1 MIKEQ
6 STAKGFTF
14 MSTANLI
21 CRCLSILY
29 IPILTSFLG
38 DVGNGIYSAGYT
50 VFTLLFEITYMGI
63 PVAISRMVAKFN
75 AEKRYYDSL
84 RTFKFAA
91 GLLVLVGLICG
102 GAMALFCRPIADKIL
117 DTKDSWMTIL
127 LLSPAIL
134 FSSFAGAIRGFFQG
148 QKNMTYTSVSQIIE
162 QVINAVTTPLLAYLF
177 IEYAKGAGMDRGM
190 QLVYGAGGGA
200 LGTFLGALG
209 SSIYLLIILGKHY
222 KPIKAEANKDYIEN
236 KTLARESNMRLV
248 KIIIYTAVP
257 IVLGAAMVYL
267 ANLIDVSLIKRRLVA
282 SGFGDE
288 TLRNTIYGIFSTQYH
303 KTTNIVLGV
312 AATLPATIL
321 PGISQIAAK
330 KDKALLERKMKNS
343 VRASFLI
350 TIPCCAGLAILS
362 NPVIYLLFPRNRVSP
377 EGVADP
383 HMLIIA
389 GVWSIIIVSV
399 VQVLTAILQ
408 GNGDFKSAPINMTI
422 GLSVK
427 LALNYVLISTKL
439 NIMGAIVST
448 YVCYALVLVLDYIA
462 VLRRTGIKLNIPKLS
477 LTPLAAGSAMAAVV
491 FGVMFGGRAL
501 LMHFGAYGYAT
512 NAVLASLCVAVGG
525 ITYFIFALKFK
536 AIDKGDLATV
546 PLIGVYLKRRFMTRV
561 INKIVKN
568 KKDT

>member
-29 IPILTSFLG
+29 IPILTGFLG

-50 VFTLLFEITYMGI
+50 VYTLLFEITYMGI

-84 RTFKFAA
+84 RTFKYAA

-102 GAMALFCRPIADKIL
+102 GAMAIFCRPIADKIL
-117 DTKDSWMTIL
+117 DTKDAWMTIL

-134 FSSFAGAIRGFFQG
+134 FSSFSGAIRGFFQG

-177 IEYAKGAGMDRGM
+177 IEYAKGQGMDAGM

-209 SSIYLLIILGKHY
+209 SSLYLLFILGRHY
-222 KPIKAEANKDYIEN
+222 KPIKAEANRDYIEN

-248 KIIIYTAVP
+248 RIIITTAVP

-267 ANLIDVSLIKRRLVA
+267 ANLIDVSFIKRRLVA
-282 SGFGDE
+282 AGFGDE

-303 KTTNIVLGV
+303 KTTNIVLGIV
-312 AATLPATIL
+312 ATLPATIL
-321 PGISQIAAK
+321 PGISQVVAK
-330 KDKALLERKMKNS
+330 NSKPLLERKMKNS

-350 TIPCCAGLAILS
+350 SMPACAGLAILA
-362 NPVIYLLFPRNRVSP
+362 NPIIYLLFPRNRFSP
-377 EGVADP
+377 EGVVDP
-383 HMLIIA
+383 HLLIIS

-408 GNGDFKSAPINMTI
+408 GNGDFKTAPINMTI
-422 GLSVK
+422 GLAVK
-427 LALNYVLISTKL
+427 LALNYVLISTRL

-448 YVCYALVLVLDYIA
+448 YVCYTLVLVLDYIA
-462 VLRRTGIKLNIPKLS
+462 VVRRTGIKLNLAKLAFN
-477 LTPLAAGSAMAAVV
+477 PFAAAAAMSAVV
-491 FGVMFGGRAL
+491 FGIMFGGRYL
-501 LMHFGAYGYAT
+501 LERYGYYGYAT
-512 NAVLASLCVAVGG
+512 NAVITVICVIAGG
-525 ITYFIFALKFK
+525 LTYFVFALKFK
-536 AIDKGDLATV
+536 AIDKGDLSTV
-546 PLIGVYLKRRFMTRV
+546 PIIGGFLKKPFMMKFV
-561 INKIVKN
+561 NKLVK
-568 KKDT
+568 

>member
-29 IPILTSFLG
+29 IPILTRFLG
-38 DVGNGIYSAGYT
+38 DIGNGIYSAGYT

-63 PVAISRMVAKFN
+63 PVAISRMVAKYN

-102 GAMALFCRPIADKIL
+102 GAMAVFCRPIADKIL
-117 DTKDSWMTIL
+117 DTKDAWLTIL

-134 FSSFAGAIRGFFQG
+134 FSSFSGAIRGFFQG

-162 QVINAVTTPLLAYLF
+162 QVINAITTPLLAYLF
-177 IEYAKGAGMDRGM
+177 IEYAKGQGMHSGM

-209 SSIYLLIILGKHY
+209 SSLYLLIILGKHY

-236 KTLARESNMRLV
+236 KTLVRESNLKLI
-248 KIIIYTAVP
+248 KIIISTAIP

-267 ANLIDVSLIKRRLVA
+267 ANLIDVSFIKRRLVA
-282 SGFGDE
+282 AGFPDE
-288 TLRNTIYGIFSTQYH
+288 NTRNTIYGIFSTQYH
-303 KTTNIVLGV
+303 KTTNIVLGI

-321 PGISQIAAK
+321 PGISQVAAK

-350 TIPCCAGLAILS
+350 TMPSCAGLAILAYS
-362 NPVIYLLFPRNRVSP
+362 IIYLLFPANRFTDIA
-377 EGVADP
+377 GVADP
-383 HMLIIA
+383 HILIIS
-389 GVWSIIIVSV
+389 GVWSIIIVSI
-399 VQVLTAILQ
+399 VQVLTAVLQ
-408 GNGDFKSAPINMTI
+408 GTGDFKTAPVNMSI
-422 GLSVK
+422 GLAVK

-439 NIMGAIVST
+439 NIMGAIIST
-448 YVCYALVLVLDYIA
+448 YVCYIVVLVLDYIA
-462 VLRRTGIKLNIPKLS
+462 VARRTKIKLNLPKLAIN
-477 LTPLAAGSAMAAVV
+477 PLAATAAMSAIVFGIMFGARYLLERCDYYTYVVNGALAAV
-491 FGVMFGGRAL
+491 
-501 LMHFGAYGYAT
+501 
-512 NAVLASLCVAVGG
+512 CVAVGG
-525 ITYFIFALKFK
+525 LSYFVFALKFR
-536 AIDKGDLATV
+536 AIDKNDLSTV
-546 PLIGVYLKRRFMTRV
+546 PIVGRFLKKPTMTRFV
-561 INKIVKN
+561 NKLVK
-568 KKDT
+568 

>member
-29 IPILTSFLG
+29 IPILTRFLG

-63 PVAISRMVAKFN
+63 PVAISRMVAKYN

-102 GAMALFCRPIADKIL
+102 GAMAVFCRPIADKIL
-117 DTKDSWMTIL
+117 DTKDAWMTIL

-134 FSSFAGAIRGFFQG
+134 FSSFSGAIRGFFQG

-162 QVINAVTTPLLAYLF
+162 QVINAITTPLLAYLF
-177 IEYAKGAGMDRGM
+177 IEYAKGQGMHPGM

-209 SSIYLLIILGKHY
+209 SSVYLLFVLGKHY

-236 KTLARESNMRLV
+236 KTLARESNGRLV
-248 KIIIYTAVP
+248 RIIISTAVP

-267 ANLIDVSLIKRRLVA
+267 ANLIDVSFIKRRLVA
-282 SGFGDE
+282 AGFPDE
-288 TLRNTIYGIFSTQYH
+288 TVRNTIYGIFSTQYH
-303 KTTNIVLGV
+303 KTTNIVLGI

-321 PGISQIAAK
+321 PGISQVAAK

-350 TIPCCAGLAILS
+350 TMPSCAGLAILAYS
-362 NPVIYLLFPRNRVSP
+362 VIFLLFPANRFTRVA
-377 EGVADP
+377 GVADP
-383 HMLIIA
+383 HILIIS
-389 GVWSIIIVSV
+389 GVWSIIIVSI
-399 VQVLTAILQ
+399 VQVLTSILQ
-408 GNGDFKSAPINMTI
+408 GTGDFRTAPVNMTI
-422 GLSVK
+422 GLAVK

-439 NIMGAIVST
+439 NIMGAIIST
-448 YVCYALVLVLDYIA
+448 YVCYIIVLVLDYTA
-462 VLRRTGIKLNIPKLS
+462 VVRRTKIRLNIPKLA
-477 LTPLAAGSAMAAVV
+477 LNPLAATAAMSAVV
-491 FGVMFGGRAL
+491 FGIMFGARYL
-501 LMHFGAYGYAT
+501 LERHGYYTYVT
-512 NAVLASLCVAVGG
+512 NAVLAAVCVVAGG
-525 ITYFIFALKFK
+525 LSYFVFALKFK
-536 AIDKGDLATV
+536 AIDKNDLATV
-546 PLIGVYLKRRFMTRV
+546 PIVGGFLRKPFMMRFV
-561 INKIVKN
+561 NKLVK
-568 KKDT
+568 

>member
-29 IPILTSFLG
+29 IPILTGFLG

-63 PVAISRMVAKFN
+63 PVAISRMVAKYN

-102 GAMALFCRPIADKIL
+102 GAMAVFCRPIADKIL

-134 FSSFAGAIRGFFQG
+134 FSSFSGAVRGFFQG
-148 QKNMTYTSVSQIIE
+148 QKNMTHTSVSQIIE
-162 QVINAVTTPLLAYLF
+162 QVINAITTPLLAYLF
-177 IEYAKGAGMDRGM
+177 IQFAKGEGMDRGM

-209 SSIYLLIILGKHY
+209 STVYLLIVLGKHY
-222 KPIKAEANKDYIEN
+222 KTIKTEANKDYLEN
-236 KTLARESNMRLV
+236 KELVRESNSKLV
-248 KIIIYTAVP
+248 RIIISTAIP

-267 ANLIDVSLIKRRLVA
+267 ANLIDVSFIKRRLVA

-303 KTTNIVLGV
+303 KTTNIVLGI

-321 PGISQIAAK
+321 PGISQVAAK

-350 TIPCCAGLAILS
+350 TMPCCAGLAILS
-362 NPVIYLLFPRNRVSP
+362 NPIIYLLFPRNRVSP
-377 EGVADP
+377 AGVADP
-383 HMLIIA
+383 HILIIA
-389 GVWSIIIVSV
+389 GVWSIIIVSI
-399 VQVLTAILQ
+399 VQVLTSILQ
-408 GNGDFKSAPINMTI
+408 GNGDFKTAPINMTI
-422 GLSVK
+422 GLAVK

-448 YVCYALVLVLDYIA
+448 YVCYFIVLVLDYIA
-462 VLRRTGIKLNIPKLS
+462 VVKRTGIKLNLPKLAIN
-477 LTPLAAGSAMAAVV
+477 PALACAAMSAIV
-491 FGVMFGGRAL
+491 FGIMYGGRAL
-501 LMHFGAYGYAT
+501 LYAVGYYRYIS
-512 NAVLASLCVAVGG
+512 NAVLAGICVAAGG
-525 ITYFIFALKFK
+525 ICYFIFALKFK
-536 AIDKGDLATV
+536 AIDKGDLSTV
-546 PLIGVYLKRRFMTRV
+546 PIIGGFLKKPFMMRFV
-561 INKIVKN
+561 NKLVK
-568 KKDT
+568 

>member
-21 CRCLSILY
+21 CRCLSIIY

-38 DVGNGIYSAGYT
+38 DIGNGIYSAGYT
-50 VFTLLFEITYMGI
+50 VYTLLFEITYMGV
-63 PVAISRMVAKFN
+63 PVAISRMVAKYN

-91 GLLVLVGLICG
+91 ALLVFVGLLCG
-102 GAMALFCRPIADKIL
+102 GAMAIFCHPIADKIL

-134 FSSFAGAIRGFFQG
+134 FSSFSGAIRGFFQG

-177 IEYAKGAGMDRGM
+177 IQYAAGQGMHDGM

-209 SSIYLLIILGKHY
+209 SSLYLLIVLGKHY

-236 KTLARESNMRLV
+236 KTLQRESNLKLV
-248 KIIIYTAVP
+248 KIIIYTAIP

-267 ANLIDVSLIKRRLVA
+267 ANLIDVSFIKRRLVSA
-282 SGFGDE
+282 GFEDE
-288 TLRNTIYGIFSTQYH
+288 SIRNTIYGIFATQYH
-303 KTTNIVLGV
+303 KTTNIVLGI

-330 KDKALLERKMKNS
+330 NDKALLERKMKNS

-350 TIPCCAGLAILS
+350 TMPTCAGLAILAA
-362 NPVIYLLFPRNRVSP
+362 PIIYLLFPANRVTPVS
-377 EGVADP
+377 GVADP
-383 HMLIIA
+383 HIIIIA
-389 GVWSIIIVSV
+389 GVWSIIIVSI

-408 GNGDFKSAPINMTI
+408 GTGDFKTAPINMTI
-422 GLSVK
+422 GLAVK

-439 NIMGAIVST
+439 NIMGAIIST
-448 YVCYALVLVLDYIA
+448 YICYILVLALDYIA
-462 VLRRTGIKLNIPKLS
+462 VARRTKIRLNLTTLS
-477 LTPLAAGSAMAAVV
+477 LRPFAAAAAMAAIV
-491 FGVMFGGRAL
+491 FGMMYGARYL
-501 LMHFGAYGYAT
+501 LTKIGHYTYAT
-512 NAVLASLCVAVGG
+512 NAILAVICVAAGG

-536 AIDKGDLATV
+536 AIDKGDLSTV
-546 PLIGVYLKRRFMTRV
+546 PLVGGFLKKPFMTRIV
-561 INKIVKN
+561 NKLVK
-568 KKDT
+568 